1 MKIFIKPNDTLFFRD
16 GKPFTMGE
24 QTEGSGIFPPF
35 PSTVY
40 GAIRT
45 AYIAEK
51 GGLRKFLNSE
61 MRSEIGT
68 EKEKGAFRI
77 KNILISNKNNV
88 LYPAP
93 RDLVKSY
100 LSANI
105 QRLERKKNILICP
118 ITNLDLLWS
127 CADGKVE
134 HNEKDYLTQDSLIS
148 YLEGKDKAPKVI
160 NQSDFV
166 LNEPK
171 VGIERNSLTR
181 TSEESKLYRIS
192 MFRLKDSYGLLV
204 DFEGIEINTYGIIKL
219 GGEGKTA
226 SYNVTN
232 NEFNINTKLIS
243 EYIDKERRF
252 KLYFASPT
260 IFKNGW
266 IPDQFDTKTM
276 IWDYENLKLKLITAA
291 IGKPINVGGW
301 DIARN
306 APKVMRRAV
315 PWGSVYYFELIN
327 GSGAEVLQK
336 LNAQNISDFLPE
348 EGFGYCLV
356 GVI

>member
-1 MKIFIKPNDTLFFRD
+1 MKIFIEPNDTLFFRD

-51 GGLRKFLNSE
+51 GGLRKFLNGE
-61 MRSEIGT
+61 MQSEIGT
-68 EKEKGAFRI
+68 EKVKGNFRI
-77 KNILISNKNNV
+77 KNVLIGNNNTV

-93 RDLVKSY
+93 RDLVRSSIDGK
-100 LSANI
+100 I
-105 QRLERKKNILICP
+105 QKLTRKKNILINP
-118 ITNLDLLWS
+118 ITNIDLLWS
-127 CADGKVE
+127 CVDGKVE
-134 HNEKDYLTQDSLIS
+134 HNEKDFLTQDNLIS
-148 YLEGKDKAPKVI
+148 YLEGKDETPKVI
-160 NQSDFV
+160 NQSEFV

-171 VGIERNSLTR
+171 VGIERNSMTR
-181 TSEESKLYRIS
+181 TSEESKLYRIG

-204 DFEGIEINTYGIIKL
+204 DFEGIEISTSGLIKL
-219 GGEGKTA
+219 GGEGKSA

-243 EYIDKERRF
+243 DYIDRERQF

-260 IFKNGW
+260 IFKDGW
-266 IPDQFDTKTM
+266 IPDQFEIESMTWNHKG
-276 IWDYENLKLKLITAA
+276 LKLKLITTAV
-291 IGKPINVGGW
+291 GKPINIGGW
-301 DIARN
+301 DIVKN
-306 APKVMRRAV
+306 APKVMRKAV
-315 PWGSVYYFELIN
+315 PSGSVYYFELIN
-327 GSGAEVLQK
+327 GSGAEVLEK
-336 LNAQNISDFLPE
+336 LNGQNISDFLPE